1 MSDDKKIAEAV
12 GHIPSGLFI
21 VCAQNES
28 GQKDGY
34 LASWVQ
40 QVSFKP
46 LLVALA
52 INPDRPGYETIKSGK
67 AFTINIVGDH
77 ESQYMRHFWKG
88 YAPGEGPFGE
98 IEHEVSENGGILI
111 KDAKSTVECKFKE
124 SIKPGDHEIVI
135 AEVVNSYVQDS
146 EAKSKV
152 HLRKNGLDY

>member
-1 MSDDKKIAEAV
+1 MDQKEIAKAV

-21 VCAQNES
+21 VCAQNSS

-40 QVSFKP
+40 QVSFSP

-67 AFTINIVGDH
+67 EFTINIVGDH
-77 ESQYMRHFWKG
+77 EANFLKHFWKG
-88 YAPGEGPFGE
+88 YPPGEGPFGE
-98 IEHEVSENGGILI
+98 INHEVSENGGILI
-111 KDAKSTVECKFKE
+111 KDALSTIECKFKE
-124 SIKPGDHEIVI
+124 SMKPGDHEIVI
-135 AEVVNSYVQDS
+135 AEVVNSYVHSTD
-146 EAKSKV
+146 AKSKV

>member
-1 MSDDKKIAEAV
+1 MSNKEIAAAV

-21 VCAQNES
+21 VCAQSED

-40 QVSFKP
+40 QVSFNP

-52 INPDRPGYETIKSGK
+52 VNPDRPGYETIKSGR
-67 AFTINIVGDH
+67 AFTVNVVG
-77 ESQYMRHFWKG
+77 EQETSFLRHFWKG
-88 YAPGEGPFGE
+88 YAPGQGPFGE
-98 IEHEVSENGGILI
+98 INHEVSENGGILI
-111 KDAKSTVECKFKE
+111 KDALSTIECTFKE

-135 AEVVNSYVQDS
+135 AEVIQSYVHHDS
-146 EAKSKV
+146 KSKV